1 MAGKSLADLNAEARR
16 EPYVLDI
23 GDGRKV
29 TFSQPTFGA
38 AVKAWADDANVIDVL
53 KKFADGPDR
62 KALEQA
68 LLASAPTVPQQVLDD
83 VLEAFGMGNAQGSLS
98 S

>member
-16 EPYVLDI
+16 DPYVLDI
-23 GDGRKV
+23 GDGKKV
-29 TFSQPTFGA
+29 TFTQPTFGT

-53 KKFADGPDR
+53 KKFADAPDR

-68 LLASAPTVPQQVLDD
+68 LNASAPTVPQQVLDE
-83 VLEAFGMGNAQGSLS
+83 VLEAFGMGNGPGSPS